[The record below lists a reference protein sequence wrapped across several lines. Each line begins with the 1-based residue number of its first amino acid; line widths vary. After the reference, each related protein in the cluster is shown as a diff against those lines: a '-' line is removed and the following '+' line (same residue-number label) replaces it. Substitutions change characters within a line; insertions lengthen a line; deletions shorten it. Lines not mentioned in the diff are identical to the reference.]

1 MTSSGSATL
10 NNSQAAVRAAL
21 FSSVLA
27 VCMGV
32 ALGICHKIEPKLSTN
47 VVSLFRVLM
56 NGAVVFALLVFSKQ
70 LRGEILD
77 RSPDRHILLWAF
89 FGSITVHAY
98 TYAVLQLGM
107 GMATLLLQCFQAL
120 AIATLSPLLARE
132 RWNFSVFLSLACCF
146 IGVLMIHDQGWGAWE
161 PSVIWGALAGISAAL
176 AYMMLVRARNRFSSG
191 YAMFYWTAFSLVS
204 HSLSFTASG
213 LPILP
218 SNFVLFMVIIAG
230 IFAAIAQFFSARA
243 YQNGPAMRVT
253 VVMYLAPILGMTV
266 DSWIFGRDF
275 GVSQAIGTGLVL
287 FVSFRQFLPS
297 AHKKMKP
304 KLASA

>member
-1 MTSSGSATL
+1 MKASTEISLS
-10 NNSQAAVRAAL
+10 NSQAALRAAL

-32 ALGICHKIEPKLSTN
+32 ALGICHKIEPELSTN
-47 VVSLFRVLM
+47 IVSLFRVLM
-56 NGAVVFALLVFSKQ
+56 NGAVVFALLVFSRQ

-77 RSPDRHILLWAF
+77 RRPDKHILLWAL

-120 AIATLSPLLARE
+120 AIAVLSPLLARE
-132 RWNFSVFLSLACCF
+132 RWNLSVVLSLVGCF
-146 IGVLMIHDQGWGAWE
+146 LGVIMIQDQGWSRWE
-161 PSVIWGALAGISAAL
+161 PAVLWGAFAGISAAL
-176 AYMMLVRARNRFSSG
+176 AYMMLVRTRNLFSSG

-204 HSLSFTASG
+204 HSMSFTTSG

-218 SNFVLFMVIIAG
+218 SNFVLFMVMIAG

-253 VVMYLAPILGMTV
+253 VVMYLAPILGMTI
-266 DSWIFGRDF
+266 DSWLFGRDF
-275 GVSQAIGTGLVL
+275 GVSQAVGTGLVL

-297 AHKKMKP
+297 GHKELKTTSP
-304 KLASA
+304 C